1 MTEQN
6 ISITDAA
13 QHYVDGV
20 RRGTN
25 AERERCK
32 RIVESELATYILIAE
47 KDGTQFTNETKAVKK
62 ALATVLGQI

>member
-1 MTEQN
+1 MAEQN

-25 AERERCK
+25 SERERCK
-32 RIVESELATYILIAE
+32 RIVESELGTYIIIAE
-47 KDGTQFTNETKAVKK
+47 KNGTQFTNETKAVKK

>member
-1 MTEQN
+1 MDEQN
-6 ISITDAA
+6 ISVTDAA
-13 QHYVDGV
+13 QHYVDGI

>member
-1 MTEQN
+1 MDEQN

-13 QHYVDGV
+13 QHYIDGV

-47 KDGTQFTNETKAVKK
+47 KDGTQFTAEVKAVKK
-62 ALATVLGQI
+62 MLATVLGQI